1 MKALIAACCICIALT
16 QQCLGDKTVFTC
28 TAEFGY
34 NYTAEGS
41 QNKPGW
47 EQITSS
53 PNVIKLIQTE
63 DAVKAGGFYDIQGTL
78 KSGEVYSYLK
88 DPSCHINEIS
98 RSDVSSLDKA
108 FLIKCKMAISTYLFT
123 QEAGWP
129 GVLSTQPRQS
139 VAGTGTQRHGHLMAV
154 WQSGGEQ
161 GGTL

>member
-108 FLIKCKMAISTYLFT
+108 FLIKCKMAISTYLFYT
-123 QEAGWP
+123 RS
-129 GVLSTQPRQS
+129 GVARGFEYTASSKRCRYRNAAPRS
-139 VAGTGTQRHGHLMAV
+139 PYGSLAKWR
-154 WQSGGEQ
+154 
-161 GGTL
+161 